1 MTGGSSPWGGG
12 GRPCNG
18 VMFKLKDD
26 IATYEVPKNNVGKL
40 CDVCTVASLNG
51 RVVALLN
58 SLPGDLKCPQF
69 KLETQYVHQNAAVL

>member
-1 MTGGSSPWGGG
+1 MHVYLTFCITSVVTGGSSPWGGG

-26 IATYEVPKNNVGKL
+26 IATYEVPKNNVRKL

-51 RVVALLN
+51 RVGALLN
-58 SLPGDLKCPQF
+58 SPQ
-69 KLETQYVHQNAAVL
+69 EI